1 MRAAKNFVADVGEA
15 AASASTGLID
25 LASRSEENA
34 ERDCH
39 RLLVNRYKLALPIP
53 VSRLDTGDDLR
64 VPVLKLRD
72 WAEYI
77 VRSNSTHILCG
88 LEVPDWQRE
97 SAILD
102 SFWNNYRQQCP
113 KHPVFEKARLGELQ
127 LKHCF
132 PMVLHG
138 DEGRGR
144 RRQAFLV
151 MNFHSVLGRG
161 LRKKSKKKKAPYIQ
175 LSPNYHGHTLTSRFL
190 MCGLPK
196 ERYTGKNEHV
206 FEDLLSLA
214 AEESQYMFSTGILDP
229 HGRGRFFM
237 AVLYVS
243 GDWPWLADSGHL
255 QRSFRNVQK
264 HKTRKNPPGGI
275 CHLCK
280 GGQPGFDFEEINTD
294 RPKWLQSMFSQDIW
308 NEFDGPS
315 PLENIPHV
323 PGQVAGL
330 WMYDIFHTW
339 HLGIARS
346 LLGSFIALM
355 ADCEDSGSVEGRFE
369 SLSLRYSSWCKSN
382 KKRQFVRSL
391 TKELIG
397 WLTTTT
403 YPNGGW
409 HKGALSTTLSQWAE
423 SRYRAEGANWNPM
436 MQLAGQA
443 TISGNCFLRAL
454 YSAEAFLSSREAEA
468 AASHGLK
475 FLKAYSRLAVMAH
488 DQNRMLWV
496 IQPKIHAYHHLVLHL
511 LDASHRGCCIIN
523 PLCYATQADE
533 DFIGRPSRLSR
544 RVTGQP
550 VGADRVLERYL
561 QSSYTQWVKAGYIRM
576 PKSFQPGTTK

>member
-1 MRAAKNFVADVGEA
+1 
-15 AASASTGLID
+15 
-25 LASRSEENA
+25 
-34 ERDCH
+34 
-39 RLLVNRYKLALPIP
+39 
-53 VSRLDTGDDLR
+53 
-64 VPVLKLRD
+64 
-72 WAEYI
+72 
-77 VRSNSTHILCG
+77 
-88 LEVPDWQRE
+88 
-97 SAILD
+97 
-102 SFWNNYRQQCP
+102 
-113 KHPVFEKARLGELQ
+113 
-127 LKHCF
+127 
-132 PMVLHG
+132 
-138 DEGRGR
+138 
-144 RRQAFLV
+144 
-151 MNFHSVLGRG
+151 
-161 LRKKSKKKKAPYIQ
+161 
-175 LSPNYHGHTLTSRFL
+175 
-190 MCGLPK
+190 
-196 ERYTGKNEHV
+196 
-206 FEDLLSLA
+206 
-214 AEESQYMFSTGILDP
+214 MFSTGILDP

-280 GGQPGFDFEEINTD
+280 GGQVGFDFEEINTD

-346 LLGSFIALM
+346 LLASFIALM
-355 ADCEDSGSVEGRFE
+355 TDCEDSGTLDGRFE

-382 KKRQFVRSL
+382 KKRQFVRAL

-397 WLTTTT
+397 WPTTTT

-409 HKGALSTTLSQWAE
+409 HKGALSTTLMHWAE
-423 SRYRAEGANWNPM
+423 SRYRAEGANWDPM

-443 TISGNCFLRAL
+443 TISGNSFLRAL

-468 AASHGLK
+468 AASHGRN
-475 FLKAYSRLAVMAH
+475 FLKCYSRLSVMAY
-488 DQNRMLWV
+488 DQHKTLWV
-496 IQPKIHAYHHLVLHL
+496 IQPKIHAYHHLVLYL
-511 LDASHRGCCIIN
+511 LDGSRRGSCIN
-523 PLCYATQADE
+523 PLCFATQADE

-544 RVTGQP
+544 RVTGTSLA
-550 VGADRVLERYL
+550 ADRVIERYL
-561 QSSYTQWVKAGYIRM
+561 QSSYTQWVKAGYIRG
-576 PKSFQPGTTK
+576 PKPP